1 MFDFENRNHFLK
13 ILSLIGMVAAG
24 IGVLLTAVS
33 GWALWK
39 WIRCMDT
46 VQKSLP
52 TIKKRPP
59 YTSKRMKRS
68 WMTSISPR
76 TATAF
81 PFKRSHPNI

>member
-1 MFDFENRNHFLK
+1 MFDFEKHNHFLK

-52 TIKKRPP
+52 TIKKASAL
-59 YTSKRMKRS
+59 YIEKNEKELDDEYFSEDS
-68 WMTSISPR
+68 DCIS
-76 TATAF
+76 F
-81 PFKRSHPNI
+81 

>member
-1 MFDFENRNHFLK
+1 MFDFENHNHFLK

-52 TIKKRPP
+52 TIKKA
-59 YTSKRMKRS
+59 YALYIEKNEKEMQ
-68 WMTSISPR
+68 
-76 TATAF
+76 
-81 PFKRSHPNI
+81 

>member
-1 MFDFENRNHFLK
+1 MFDFENHNHFLK

-33 GWALWK
+33 GNGFAA
-39 WIRCMDT
+39 WIPCKNLCP
-46 VQKSLP
+46 QS
-52 TIKKRPP
+52 KKRPP